1 MPSET
6 RRIKYLYCVIAHP
19 LSNGGWQVRFTRNS
33 KLDCTKHPNQNTFH
47 DELYFLATTYNY
59 GTNDASIMR
68 KALFSQIRWHFFQFE
83 SMILLFLKCQR
94 FDSRHATRTSI
105 FDIISIVI
113 TGLPFDTFFT
123 ENAVA
128 IHASCSK

>member
-1 MPSET
+1 MSFVET
-6 RRIKYLYCVIAHP
+6 LDQSTKGFLM
-19 LSNGGWQVRFTRNS
+19 F
-33 KLDCTKHPNQNTFH
+33 DCTKHPDQNTFH

-59 GTNDASIMR
+59 GTNDTSPIMK
-68 KALFSQIRWHFFQFE
+68 KAAFSLIPLHFFQFE
-83 SMILLFLKCQR
+83 SMIRLFLYMSEVRDMRPVLLF
-94 FDSRHATRTSI
+94 FDT
-105 FDIISIVI
+105 ISIVI

>member
-59 GTNDASIMR
+59 GTNDTSPIMKKAAFSI
-68 KALFSQIRWHFFQFE
+68 IRWHFFQFE
-83 SMILLFLKCQR
+83 SMIRLFLKCQR
-94 FDSRHATRTSI
+94 FETCNSHFYFLIQFPLLLQVYHLIRSSRRT
-105 FDIISIVI
+105 
-113 TGLPFDTFFT
+113 P
-123 ENAVA
+123 
-128 IHASCSK
+128 